1 MSPEP
6 WYHAAGGAGIFLLSF
21 LSEDSATLT
30 GALLGALGKL
40 SWPVAFASCFLGI
53 WIGDLGLY
61 ALARLFGR
69 PVVNVLC
76 LRREPARL
84 RNSEEWFARHGL
96 FALVICRFIPGT
108 RLPTF
113 LAAGL
118 LRMPVLRFAS
128 VTGILA
134 AGWVGLIFM
143 VFRWFE
149 VKPQTALD
157 LSEGMRLAV
166 VAALMLMVFLTRDR
180 WLAALR
186 RLLGSPFVQRWTK
199 WEFWPAW
206 LFYFP
211 VGLNYLR
218 LSFKYRS
225 LSLPTCANPGM
236 FTGGMIGESKQET
249 LSALAERNPRWVAA
263 SLLIEP
269 GGVAD
274 RVKRLRDGMRLIG
287 PDFPIVLKPDVAQ
300 RGSGFKVVRNAVQ
313 AEDYLREVDV
323 PIIAQQYIY
332 GPREAGLFYYRFPA
346 ETTGKIFAIT
356 EKIFPVIVG
365 DGTRTVEQL
374 VRADA
379 RASLLAETYLRRFD
393 RIRDRVLEDGQP
405 LRLVEAGNH
414 AQGCIFRDGMHL
426 WSSALEERIN
436 AISVDLPEFY
446 IGRYDVRFRSIEEF
460 RMGKGFKILELNG
473 AASEATSAY
482 DSTKSLR
489 EAYGIL
495 FRQWELVFAI
505 GDENRRRGHRADPL
519 AKIISA
525 WQRYQQGSLCHPL
538 AD

>member
-1 MSPEP
+1 
-6 WYHAAGGAGIFLLSF
+6 
-21 LSEDSATLT
+21 
-30 GALLGALGKL
+30 
-40 SWPVAFASCFLGI
+40 
-53 WIGDLGLY
+53 
-61 ALARLFGR
+61 LFGR

-157 LSEGMRLAV
+157 LSDGMRLAV
-166 VAALMLMVFLTRDR
+166 VAALMLIVFLTRDR
-180 WLAALR
+180 WLVALR
-186 RLLGSPFVQRWTK
+186 RLLGSPVVQRWTK

-211 VGLNYLR
+211 IGLNYLR

-249 LSALAERNPRWVAA
+249 LSALAERNARWVAA
-263 SLLIEP
+263 SILIEP

-274 RVKRLRDGMRLIG
+274 RVNRLRDGMRLIG

-300 RGSGFKVVRNAVQ
+300 RGSGFKVVRNAVE
-313 AEDYLREVDV
+313 AEGYLREVDV

-356 EKIFPVIVG
+356 EKIF
-365 DGTRTVEQL
+365 L
-374 VRADA
+374 
-379 RASLLAETYLRRFD
+379 
-393 RIRDRVLEDGQP
+393 
-405 LRLVEAGNH
+405 
-414 AQGCIFRDGMHL
+414 
-426 WSSALEERIN
+426 
-436 AISVDLPEFY
+436 
-446 IGRYDVRFRSIEEF
+446 
-460 RMGKGFKILELNG
+460 
-473 AASEATSAY
+473 
-482 DSTKSLR
+482 
-489 EAYGIL
+489 
-495 FRQWELVFAI
+495 
-505 GDENRRRGHRADPL
+505 
-519 AKIISA
+519 
-525 WQRYQQGSLCHPL
+525 
-538 AD
+538 

>member
-84 RNSEEWFARHGL
+84 RNSEEWFVRHGL

-143 VFRWFE
+143 AFRWFE

-180 WLAALR
+180 WLMALR
-186 RLLGSPFVQRWTK
+186 RLLGSPVVQRWTK

-211 VGLNYLR
+211 IGLNYLR

-249 LSALAERNPRWVAA
+249 LSALAERNARWVAA
-263 SLLIEP
+263 SILIEP

-300 RGSGFKVVRNAVQ
+300 RGSGFKVVRNAVE

-414 AQGCIFRDGMHL
+414 AQGCIFLDGTHL

-505 GDENRRRGHRADPL
+505 GDENRRRGHRVDPL

-525 WQRYQQGSLCHPL
+525 WQRYRQGSLCHPL

>member
-1 MSPEP
+1 M
-6 WYHAAGGAGIFLLSF
+6 YHAAGGAGILLLSF
-21 LSEDSATLT
+21 FSEDSATLT

-84 RNSEEWFARHGL
+84 RKSEEWFARHGL

-149 VKPQTALD
+149 VKPETALD
-157 LSEGMRLAV
+157 LSDGMRLAV
-166 VAALMLMVFLTRDR
+166 VAALMLMFFVTRDR

-186 RLLGSPFVQRWTK
+186 GLLRSPAVQRWTK

-211 VGLNYLR
+211 IGLNYLR

-249 LSALAERNPRWVAA
+249 LSALAERNARGVAA
-263 SLLIEP
+263 SILIEQ

-274 RVKRLRDGMRLIG
+274 RVKCLRDGMRLIG

-300 RGSGFKVVRNAVQ
+300 RGSGFKVVRNALE

-323 PIIAQQYIY
+323 PIIAQRYIY
-332 GPREAGLFYYRFPA
+332 GPCEAGLFYYRFPA
-346 ETTGKIFAIT
+346 ETTGKILAIT
-356 EKIFPVIVG
+356 EKIFPVMVG

-379 RASLLAETYLRRFD
+379 RASLLAETYLRRFN
-393 RIRDRVLEDGQP
+393 RIRDRALEDGQP

-426 WSSALEERIN
+426 WGSALEERIN

-446 IGRYDVRFRSIEEF
+446 IGRYDVRFSSIEELQ
-460 RMGKGFKILELNG
+460 MGKGFKILELNG

-495 FRQWELVFAI
+495 FRQWEIVFAI

-525 WQRYQQGSLCHPL
+525 SQRYQQGSLCHPL